1 MNSMKFVVIFTMFVL
16 SSTFVACGED
26 ADCPD
31 CGKLTE
37 GYLFKKVTQGDF
49 AQFSAISGIEVDA
62 CMRYKVTSGTDI
74 SEDTISVVN
83 DCCCD

>member
-1 MNSMKFVVIFTMFVL
+1 MNSMKSVVIFTTFVL
-16 SSTFVACGED
+16 GSTFVACGED

-37 GYLFKKVTQGDF
+37 GYIHKKVTQDDF
-49 AQFSAISGIEVDA
+49 AKFSGISGIEVDA

-74 SEDTISVVN
+74 NEDTISIVDN
-83 DCCCD
+83 CCCE

>member
-1 MNSMKFVVIFTMFVL
+1 MISMKSVLIFTFFAL

-37 GYLFKKVTQGDF
+37 GYLFKRVSQDDF
-49 AQFSAISGIEVDA
+49 AQFAGISGIEVDA
-62 CMRYKVTSGTDI
+62 CMRYKVTSGVDI
-74 SEDTISVVN
+74 SEDTISIVD
-83 DCCCD
+83 DCCCE

>member
-1 MNSMKFVVIFTMFVL
+1 MNIIKSAIILTVISL
-16 SSTFVACGED
+16 SWIFVACGED

-37 GYLFKKVTQGDF
+37 GYLFKKVTQNDF
-49 AQFSAISGIEVDA
+49 AQFSGISGIEVDA

-74 SEDTISVVN
+74 SEGTISIVD
-83 DCCCD
+83 DCCCE